1 MIRIIFTIHIVQF
14 LIALMLVSGGQISG
28 MINRSYASKSSKL
41 VLHRYVQTSRDSVF
55 IGIREEE
62 KLAHH
67 KNSGW
72 SVH

>member
-28 MINRSYASKSSKL
+28 MIDRSYASKSSKL

-55 IGIREEE
+55 IGIREE

>member
-28 MINRSYASKSSKL
+28 MIDRSYASKSSKL
-41 VLHRYVQTSRDSVF
+41 VLHRYVQTSRDFVF
-55 IGIREEE
+55 IGIREE